1 MVEKL
6 IKQLKEI
13 NKDNTISY
21 ELGACLKII
30 STIIILKNNK
40 YVDIFDD
47 YNIDDIK
54 SIFIKHQVTGK
65 TLNFLA
71 KDIKSTSL
79 KNNILRINRYSM
91 KI

>member
-21 ELGACLKII
+21 ELGACLKKI

-47 YNIDDIK
+47 IK
-54 SIFIKHQVTGK
+54 SIFIKHQITGK
-65 TLNFLA
+65 TLTFLA